1 MVAGGTEAP
10 IYPLG
15 FAGFGQAK
23 ALSTKYNSTPEA
35 ASRPFDAG
43 RDGFVMSEG
52 VCCAAMNSS
61 LMLSPLPAELGAL
74 NHKSMKYSNG
84 YV

>member
-1 MVAGGTEAP
+1 MIQRGAADAMVAGGTEAP
-10 IYPLG
+10 IYALG

-23 ALSTKYNSTPEA
+23 ALSTKYNATPEA

-52 VCCAAMNSS
+52 AVQCSC
-61 LMLSPLPAELGAL
+61 
-74 NHKSMKYSNG
+74 SMGGGGRGVIYA
-84 YV
+84 

>member
-1 MVAGGTEAP
+1 MVAGGTESP

-23 ALSTKYNSTPEA
+23 ALSTKYNAAPEE

-52 VCCAAMNSS
+52 EDQGNYSGLTLS
-61 LMLSPLPAELGAL
+61 LPVTAL
-74 NHKSMKYSNG
+74 DRNVTHA
-84 YV
+84 

>member
-1 MVAGGTEAP
+1 MIQRGAADAMVAGGTESP

-23 ALSTKYNSTPEA
+23 ALSTKYNTTPEA

-52 VCCAAMNSS
+52 TVQLTLS
-61 LMLSPLPAELGAL
+61 LLVKDLDWHVMYDNTE
-74 NHKSMKYSNG
+74 
-84 YV
+84 

>member
-1 MVAGGTEAP
+1 MYPSLSLHPSGCLGDATWMIQRGAADAMVAGGTEAP
-10 IYPLG
+10 IYALG

-23 ALSTKYNSTPEA
+23 ALSTKYNASPEE

-52 VCCAAMNSS
+52 TTMT
-61 LMLSPLPAELGAL
+61 L
-74 NHKSMKYSNG
+74 
-84 YV
+84 